1 MPLLKVDR
9 TTAADDILKLLENLG
24 VVRRRWRVE
33 HHPTEDMSEYN
44 RLFLPEQFR
53 TWVDRVGT
61 RPSPQGTTQDAH
73 RRV

>member
-33 HHPTEDMSEYN
+33 NHPAEDMSEYN

-53 TWVDRVGT
+53 TWVDRVGA
-61 RPSPQGTTQDAH
+61 RPSLQGTTQDAH
-73 RRV
+73 RRA